1 MENIKNILLK
11 LLEFKTIESNKL
23 EFEKLFYYVKEICN
37 KNLFIIKNVWLY
49 QIVILIL
56 LMLSFVH
63 T

>member
-23 EFEKLFYYVKEICN
+23 EFEKLFCYVKEICN
-37 KNLFIIKNVWLY
+37 KNLFIKEYTFYMV
-49 QIVILIL
+49 VVL
-56 LMLSFVH
+56 L